1 MSLNQTPSSERI
13 HISFFGKINAGK
25 SSLLN
30 ALTNQDLCVVSDVRG
45 TTTDPVQKTMELLP
59 LGPVVLIDTPGVDDD
74 GELGTLRVEKTK
86 QILRK
91 TDVAVFVVDATTGT
105 DEVDLEWLDKLRKQ
119 GIPTILVWNKM
130 DMVSGK
136 PALDTDV
143 AQVCVSVYE
152 RTGVEELLRRIVE
165 LAGKKNETQ
174 KMIGDLIKPM
184 DVVVLVVPI
193 DESAPKGRL
202 ILPQQMA
209 VREILDAGGIA
220 LIVKDTEYSRIYE
233 ELQRKPDMVIT
244 DSQVFKKV
252 NDATPRDVALTSFS
266 ILMARKKGFLKMAV
280 EGVQTL
286 DTLQDGDLVLIAE
299 GCTHHRQ
306 CGDIGSVKLPKW
318 ISEYTGKELQFCFC
332 SGTDYPIDVSGYK
345 LVIHCG
351 GCMLNENEMKHRRMQ
366 THRQTVPFTNYGIA
380 IAYMNCILDRSLQAL
395 QDV

>member
-74 GELGTLRVEKTK
+74 GELGALRVEKTK

-130 DMVSGK
+130 DMVSVK

-152 RTGVEELLRRIVE
+152 RTGVEELLQRIVE

-220 LIVKDTEYSRIYE
+220 LVVKDTEYSRIYE

-306 CGDIGSVKLPKW
+306 CGDIGRVKLPKW
-318 ISEYTGKELQFCFC
+318 ISEYTGKELQFYFC

>member
-74 GELGTLRVEKTK
+74 GELGALRVEKTK

-130 DMVSGK
+130 DMVSVK

-152 RTGVEELLRRIVE
+152 RTGVEELLQRIVE

-220 LIVKDTEYSRIYE
+220 LVVKDTEYSRIYE

>member
-74 GELGTLRVEKTK
+74 GELGALRVEKTK

-91 TDVAVFVVDATTGT
+91 TDIAVFVVDATTGT

-152 RTGVEELLRRIVE
+152 RTGVEELLQRIVE

-220 LIVKDTEYSRIYE
+220 IVVKDTEYSRIYE

-332 SGTDYPIDVSGYK
+332 SGTDYPIDISGYK

>member
-91 TDVAVFVVDATTGT
+91 TDVAVFVVDATIGT

-152 RTGVEELLRRIVE
+152 IEST
-165 LAGKKNETQ
+165 
-174 KMIGDLIKPM
+174 
-184 DVVVLVVPI
+184 I
-193 DESAPKGRL
+193 D
-202 ILPQQMA
+202 
-209 VREILDAGGIA
+209 
-220 LIVKDTEYSRIYE
+220 
-233 ELQRKPDMVIT
+233 
-244 DSQVFKKV
+244 
-252 NDATPRDVALTSFS
+252 
-266 ILMARKKGFLKMAV
+266 
-280 EGVQTL
+280 
-286 DTLQDGDLVLIAE
+286 
-299 GCTHHRQ
+299 
-306 CGDIGSVKLPKW
+306 
-318 ISEYTGKELQFCFC
+318 
-332 SGTDYPIDVSGYK
+332 
-345 LVIHCG
+345 
-351 GCMLNENEMKHRRMQ
+351 
-366 THRQTVPFTNYGIA
+366 
-380 IAYMNCILDRSLQAL
+380 CI
-395 QDV
+395 